1 MNQQGL
7 RWNGSSLRSPFPP
20 RHLQVR
26 LAHVLSQNLHTQ
38 GLGGSRDQLGSAPR
52 RCSQTTAPQPLSHI
66 RPLQLSLSAPYKP
79 LPFSSPCMTP
89 HFPMPYLHTPSP
101 AVMLGG
107 FSIPVAAP
115 SHTLISRLL
124 HILFSSCLL
133 FHSTPA
139 TPSQRHTLDLIAAP
153 NPARMGSAWWLHP
166 IPATHTPSG
175 SPHPSPFYSA

>member
-1 MNQQGL
+1 MFFHRTYTHKVWEGQEISWAL
-7 RWNGSSLRSPFPP
+7 L
-20 RHLQVR
+20 
-26 LAHVLSQNLHTQ
+26 
-38 GLGGSRDQLGSAPR
+38 LGAAPR
-52 RCSQTTAPQPLSHI
+52 PLHPSLCHTSALCSSC
-66 RPLQLSLSAPYKP
+66 LSAPYKP